1 MGEHA
6 IPRSHDRPGLKGPGG
21 SVDLTAYDSERMPQR
36 QKLRLRVVDPT
47 SDVLD
52 IEQHAQAR
60 VEEPEDHRGRIDPT

>member
-1 MGEHA
+1 
-6 IPRSHDRPGLKGPGG
+6 
-21 SVDLTAYDSERMPQR
+21 MPQKK
-36 QKLRLRVVDPT
+36 KLRLRVVDPT